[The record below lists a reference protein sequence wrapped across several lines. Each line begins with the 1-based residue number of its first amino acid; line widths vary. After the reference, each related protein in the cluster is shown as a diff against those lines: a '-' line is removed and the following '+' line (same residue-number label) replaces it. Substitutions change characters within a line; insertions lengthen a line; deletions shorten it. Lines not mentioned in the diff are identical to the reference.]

1 MIDYR
6 EPLNGILPRVSR
18 ENAPQCFRDKV
29 GPLLVALWAHDYA
42 RGVPD
47 CELLE
52 TSDAGFSYL
61 FDVAAERLVAAWGL
75 SRGKNHESRAV
86 IATRMKGH
94 PLGNSGRYHR
104 GHAIAH
110 TLGGR
115 TDINLVPQLGKINS
129 GPFRAL
135 ERKAVSHPG
144 ALYFTYWRY
153 GRGVSQ
159 VPVAVEQ
166 GLLCPGETVCTFEL
180 NSFEN

>member
-6 EPLNGILPRVSR
+6 EALNGILPRLSR
-18 ENAPQCFRDKV
+18 ERAPQCFRDEV
-29 GPLLVALWAHDYA
+29 GPLLVALWAREYA

-47 CELLE
+47 CDLLE

-61 FDVAAERLVAAWGL
+61 SDVTAERLVAAWGL
-75 SRGKNHESRAV
+75 SRGKHNESRKV

-94 PLGNSGRYHR
+94 PLANSGRYHR

-110 TLGGR
+110 TLGGK

-135 ERKAVSHPG
+135 ERKAVNHPG

-159 VPVAVEQ
+159 VPVSVEQ
-166 GLLCPGETVCTFEL
+166 GLLCPGAPACTFEL
-180 NSFEN
+180 NTFGN

>member
-6 EPLNGILPRVSR
+6 EPLNGILPHLSR
-18 ENAPQCFRDKV
+18 EKAPEYFREEV
-29 GPLLVALWAHDYA
+29 GPLLVAMWAQDYA
-42 RGVPD
+42 SNAPR

-61 FDVAAERLVAAWGL
+61 FDVTAERLVAAWGI
-75 SRGKNHESRAV
+75 SRGKNQESRAV

-94 PLGNSGRYHR
+94 PLNNSGRYHR

-135 ERKAVSHPG
+135 EAKAVSCPG

-153 GRGVSQ
+153 SVGDGQ
-159 VPVAVEQ
+159 VPIGVEQ
-166 GLLCPGETVCTFEL
+166 GLLCPGEPACAFEL
-180 NSFEN
+180 KTFGN

>member
-6 EPLNGILPRVSR
+6 EPLNGILTRLSR
-18 ENAPQCFRDKV
+18 ETAPQCFREDV
-29 GPLLVALWAHDYA
+29 GPLLLAMWAQDYA
-42 RGVPD
+42 SNTPD

-61 FDVAAERLVAAWGL
+61 FDVAAERLVAAWGI
-75 SRGKNHESRAV
+75 SRGRNHESRAV

-94 PLGNSGRYHR
+94 PLNNSGRYHR

-135 ERKAVSHPG
+135 EARAVSSAG

-153 GRGVSQ
+153 GVGNSQ
-159 VPVAVEQ
+159 VPIGVEQ
-166 GLLCPGETVCTFEL
+166 GLLCPGEPACVFELKTFE
-180 NSFEN
+180 N